1 MSNIQT
7 PHLSV
12 QSINAAKAEVSSYCS
27 EQIREFT
34 VQFYHAQ
41 LSRNRRMEFPGTKFD
56 NLAIVQQKILVGL
69 YTQGR
74 LGSSC
79 ASSQSD

>member
-1 MSNIQT
+1 
-7 PHLSV
+7 
-12 QSINAAKAEVSSYCS
+12 
-27 EQIREFT
+27 
-34 VQFYHAQ
+34 
-41 LSRNRRMEFPGTKFD
+41 MEFPGTKFD

-69 YTQGR
+69 YTERR